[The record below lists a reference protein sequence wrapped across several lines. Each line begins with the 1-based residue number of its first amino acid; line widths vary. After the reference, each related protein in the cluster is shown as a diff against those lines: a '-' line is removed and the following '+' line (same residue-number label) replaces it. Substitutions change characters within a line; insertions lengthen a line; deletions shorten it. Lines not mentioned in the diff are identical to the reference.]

1 VLKVSTF
8 GMAQSDSVAVV
19 SEIGSPV
26 AAAGRV
32 LDVVRFIE
40 RHNIKRDGAQKG
52 TVQAARV
59 GFKVGVS
66 AQDVT
71 KNNCWKAQGTYVVI
85 MTCQGTTA
93 RPVIRITAKF

>member
-1 VLKVSTF
+1 
-8 GMAQSDSVAVV
+8 
-19 SEIGSPV
+19 V
-26 AAAGRV
+26 AAAGRI

-40 RHNIKRDGAQKG
+40 RQNIKRDGAQKRA
-52 TVQAARV
+52 VQAARV

-71 KNNCWKAQGTYVVI
+71 KNHCGKVRGAYVVI

-93 RPVIRITAKF
+93 RPARQISGQNSMLIYRVA